1 MASPK
6 KASEE
11 QGGGFSTN
19 QERLMMDPFF
29 LSELKLSIGSHI
41 P

>member
-1 MASPK
+1 MASPEG
-6 KASEE
+6 ANEE

-19 QERLMMDPFF
+19 QERMLTDPFF